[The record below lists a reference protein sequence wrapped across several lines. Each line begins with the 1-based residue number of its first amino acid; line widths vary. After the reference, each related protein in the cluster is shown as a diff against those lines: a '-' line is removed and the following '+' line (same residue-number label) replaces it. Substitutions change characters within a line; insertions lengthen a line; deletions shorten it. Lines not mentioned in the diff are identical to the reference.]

1 MANRPTG
8 DQKFTI
14 IAKSINDI
22 NPKATIDSDVFK
34 DIDDPEV
41 ISVALLSEA
50 VNDSV
55 HELGHNVYDYTNW
68 ESLADDYATRHG
80 AGPWLAR
87 MLDLV
92 YSQSFNISGR
102 PLPVFLLFEA
112 LKIFSLLIPPLGIF
126 LILQDSKSPLYDG
139 AEARLNRIRNTM
151 LDAIDLDKTLT
162 REDITRMKSEM
173 EVLERITADYKD
185 RRQLGEVILWLL
197 SKENRKNRR
206 YMLTQRELEDLA
218 NHTLKLRM
226 AEFNVYKG
234 GN

>member
-1 MANRPTG
+1 
-8 DQKFTI
+8 
-14 IAKSINDI
+14 
-22 NPKATIDSDVFK
+22 
-34 DIDDPEV
+34 
-41 ISVALLSEA
+41 
-50 VNDSV
+50 
-55 HELGHNVYDYTNW
+55 
-68 ESLADDYATRHG
+68 
-80 AGPWLAR
+80 

-112 LKIFSLLIPPLGIF
+112 LKIFSLIIPPLGIF
-126 LILQDSKSPLYDG
+126 LILQDSRSPLYDG